1 MKVEWDKNKAKSNVI
16 KHKISFE
23 EAQTVF
29 EDDFTV
35 TISDDEHS
43 IDEKRFITI
52 GYSASGRLLIVCHT
66 FEATEIRIIS
76 ARKPTKTE
84 RRNYERG

>member
-1 MKVEWDKNKAKSNVI
+1 MKFEWDANKAKSNVI

-29 EDDFTV
+29 DDDFTL
-35 TISDDEHS
+35 TINDDKHS

-66 FEATEIRIIS
+66 FEESKIRIIS

-84 RRNYERG
+84 RENYENR

>member
-1 MKVEWDKNKAKSNVI
+1 MKFEWDVNKAKSNVI
-16 KHKISFE
+16 KHKISFD

-35 TISDDEHS
+35 TINDDEHS
-43 IDEKRFITI
+43 INEKRFITI
-52 GYSASGRLLIVCHT
+52 GHSASGRLLIVCHT
-66 FEATEIRIIS
+66 LDDNKIRIIN

-84 RRNYERG
+84 RKDYENG